1 MVVVGDLGEA
11 EAAAD
16 LKEGA
21 LDRDQLIRLPAAN
34 RNRAA
39 APVQPSLPVRI
50 VFQPA
55 KEG

>member
-1 MVVVGDLGEA
+1 MVVVGDLWEA

-34 RNRAA
+34 RDRAA